1 MPTAREDVLAVEAA
15 AELLVRG
22 LNRGDIS
29 SVTDLVTDATM
40 VLPPARRTSKGQAVV
55 EAWRTLAMGNEGI
68 AMLSTDMDTI
78 AEGLVRDVGTLSM
91 RLKQSGERSLFRYT
105 MLWQK
110 SGSAWTLVTMT
121 WNREAP
127 AGGRRGGRPGGGGA
141 QGDGG
146 AM

>member
-1 MPTAREDVLAVEAA
+1 MPTAREDALAVEAA
-15 AELLVRG
+15 ADLLVRG
-22 LNRGDIS
+22 LNRADIS

-40 VLPPARRTSKGQAVV
+40 ILPPARRTSKGQAVV
-55 EAWRTLAMGNEGI
+55 EAWRTIAMGNEGI
-68 AMLSTDMDTI
+68 AILSTDMDTL

-91 RLKQSGERSLFRYT
+91 RLKQSGERSLFRYM

-127 AGGRRGGRPGGGGA
+127 AAGRRGGGRPGGGG
-141 QGDGG
+141 GG
-146 AM
+146 EM